1 MLGNSAGVNEL
12 HVVNRRRGHF
22 SRRLSAG
29 EMFGNERGHRAAQG
43 IVDTAGA
50 AGGYGLTCFCL
61 RERQMA
67 LGIAATSIRKMRK
80 EKYLDYVN
88 DGQHPLVLTH

>member
-61 RERQMA
+61 RERRI
-67 LGIAATSIRKMRK
+67 GTWDCGD
-80 EKYLDYVN
+80 E
-88 DGQHPLVLTH
+88 H